1 MTGRNAAVAAES
13 PRNSNTKE
21 KSAIMTNEHD
31 EQGIAARLSLQRLDM
46 GYKLS
51 QALYVVAKL
60 GVADHLH
67 SAGRS
72 VDEVAEAVGA
82 HRGALYRVLRT
93 LASVGVFTEVEPQR
107 FALTPMG
114 ECLRTDIPGSMRAQT
129 ILTELVWESWGHMM
143 HSVLTGETAFEHLRG
158 MSVFEYLQRNP
169 QEGRLFDAAMTG
181 YVSQNSAA
189 IVETYDFSQFEK
201 VVDVGG
207 GHAALMTEILKKNVE
222 VRGIVYDRPDVIEG
236 ARANIDTQGLL
247 ERCECIGGDFFES
260 IPAGG
265 DAYLLS
271 SIIHDWDD
279 ERSLSILKNCR
290 RVMRAEAKLLL
301 VELVIPVGDEP
312 SFGKLLDLE
321 MLVNFGGQERTE
333 DEFRALL
340 QASGFTLSRI
350 IQTSASPCIIE
361 AVPNSEMNFSP
372 HGL

>member
-1 MTGRNAAVAAES
+1 MT
-13 PRNSNTKE
+13 
-21 KSAIMTNEHD
+21 TNERD

-60 GVADHLH
+60 GVADHLVD
-67 SAGRS
+67 AGRS
-72 VDEVAEAVGA
+72 VDELAEAVGA
-82 HRGALYRVLRT
+82 HRGALYRVLRA
-93 LASVGVFTEVEPQR
+93 LATVGVFTEVEPRR
-107 FALTPMG
+107 FALTPMA

-158 MSVFEYLQRNP
+158 MSCFEYLQRNP
-169 QEGRLFDAAMTG
+169 REGRLFDAAMTG

-201 VVDVGG
+201 IVDVGG
-207 GHAALMTEILKKNVE
+207 GHAALMTEILRKNVE
-222 VRGIVYDRPDVIEG
+222 VGGIVYDRPDVIEG
-236 ARANIDTQGLL
+236 ARANVGAQGLL
-247 ERCECIGGDFFES
+247 ARCECVGGDFFKS

-333 DEFRALL
+333 EEFRALL
-340 QASGFTLSRI
+340 HAAGFTLSRT
-350 IQTSASPCIIE
+350 IQTGASPCIIE
-361 AVPNSEMNFSP
+361 AVPNPETNFS
-372 HGL
+372 LREL